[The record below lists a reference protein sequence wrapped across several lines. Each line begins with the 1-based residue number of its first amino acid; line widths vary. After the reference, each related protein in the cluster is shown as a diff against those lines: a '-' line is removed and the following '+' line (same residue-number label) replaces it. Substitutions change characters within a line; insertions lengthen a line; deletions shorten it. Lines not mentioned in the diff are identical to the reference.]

1 MESLLLRRL
10 IPLQEKGKETDVE
23 HSITLDTKEE
33 AQDAFKRAWKRML
46 NINIWH
52 KLSGFVSADFVLKD
66 EHAINGNRL
75 AKVGDYLQ
83 IDIPGPGPA
92 SGDGYDW
99 VRVDDVGEVLNND
112 GGEESVGMRVRSC
125 KNPGKDSNETA
136 HFFTSDATS
145 TFIINRNGNTVI
157 AAYHG
162 RNEELNTDTKKLG
175 DKIRNTVVGTSGLM
189 GVSELQ
195 WSRLMKSFLER
206 EV

>member
-1 MESLLLRRL
+1 MESLLLSSL
-10 IPLQEKGKETDVE
+10 IPLQEKGKQTDVQ
-23 HSITLDTKEE
+23 HSITLDTRQE

-52 KLSGFVSADFVLKD
+52 KLSGFASAHFVLKD
-66 EHAINGNRL
+66 KELSDGNRL
-75 AKVGDYLQ
+75 AKVGDYLR

-99 VRVDDVGEVLNND
+99 VRVDDVEEVLNND
-112 GGEESVGMRVRSC
+112 GEEESVGMRVRSC
-125 KNPGKDSNETA
+125 KNPNKESNETA

-145 TFIINRNGNTVI
+145 TFIINRNGNTVT

-162 RNEELNTDTKKLG
+162 RNEVLNTDTKKLS
-175 DKIRNTVVGTSGLM
+175 DKIRNAVVGTSGLM